1 MLYVAHF
8 PTCAYK
14 CTIEPFSIVD
24 STPFVSFVIQP
35 LGWRLTSE
43 LIPEMKV
50 LFPFVVEASCS
61 HTYIVNTETAK
72 PDTVMLVYLKSKTK
86 VKEVERKKIT
96 EWLSA
101 RVEVKNIKL
110 LIE

>member
-1 MLYVAHF
+1 
-8 PTCAYK
+8 
-14 CTIEPFSIVD
+14 
-24 STPFVSFVIQP
+24 
-35 LGWRLTSE
+35 
-43 LIPEMKV
+43 
-50 LFPFVVEASCS
+50 
-61 HTYIVNTETAK
+61 
-72 PDTVMLVYLKSKTK
+72 MLVYLKSKTK